1 MAANYSIN
9 QEAKRITVRGALTE
23 AEQNVLQVYIAA
35 GFKVYA
41 AQQEGKRVNKKDILN
56 WIEEKNAGYK
66 EKFEADIKKVKYLQ
80 AVKLFKEA
88 NPTAWEEIK
97 AKKKKKDKSK

>member
-9 QEAKRITVRGALTE
+9 QKAKRITVRGALTE
-23 AEQNVLQVYIAA
+23 AEQNVLQVYIAS

-41 AQQEGKRVNKKDILN
+41 AQQEGKRINKKDILK
-56 WIEEKNAGYK
+56 WIEKNNK
-66 EKFEADIKKVKYLQ
+66 EYAAEFEANIKAVKYLE
-80 AVKLFKEA
+80 AVKKFKEA

-97 AKKKKKDKSK
+97 AKKKAK